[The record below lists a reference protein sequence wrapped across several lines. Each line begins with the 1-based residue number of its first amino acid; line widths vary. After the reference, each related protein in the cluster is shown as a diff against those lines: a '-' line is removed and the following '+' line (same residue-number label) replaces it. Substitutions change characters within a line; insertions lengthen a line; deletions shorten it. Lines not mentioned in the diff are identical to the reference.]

1 MAVCS
6 GVGWGPAIKTEGEPL
21 SGDELHVALAALAGG
36 AAGEDPA
43 EALPEELGAQEYCS
57 SVLGLAAAE

>member
-1 MAVCS
+1 VAVCS

-36 AAGEDPA
+36 AAGDDPA
-43 EALPEELGAQEYCS
+43 EEHCS